1 MTSLIKKCLI
11 FSTWAKSNI
20 SCTWE
25 VEGLENRAAVLA
37 FSQVGKNI
45 MYANILE

>member
-1 MTSLIKKCLI
+1 MTSLIEKCFI

-20 SCTWE
+20 SCIWG
-25 VEGLENRAAVLA
+25 VEGLENRVVVLA

-45 MYANILE
+45 VYINIFE